1 MNGNGIYNPYTQFNN
16 SINQTNFIPTNNYQ
30 DNQNTINNPP
40 QAAMT
45 QVYIPSNNIGPQL
58 SSNGNP
64 IILAN
69 THLPRSYYDDII
81 DNLEL
86 VSLNMINDLK
96 VLIKNQKNMKVSQ
109 FDTTEF
115 VDLKDTVREQFLDV
129 KDIRDEHKNK
139 LIEQFGKSKM
149 DIKRFLEDKLLPG
162 QNLLA
167 QFEEDLKRDKKKFE
181 ENINICE
188 ESLELEHENAKELLL
203 SSTDWYVRTAAQKV
217 FAPNEASD
225 LEKALKYKRMYGTEE
240 DRKEVEEAL
249 EEAKKSP
256 MNILLDNN
264 PDEIDDILN
273 RQKELDDLI
282 KKDKERLG
290 LVEEDLIEPKKK
302 KVEIYEEI
310 EFSEHCQSEKE
321 RTDSDEEE
329 LRDKSAAEMEQ
340 DYMDQIKGANALLEK
355 KKRERKFKVLA
366 LAIFASRKLKV
377 MKEEKKIARIKE
389 FNQTLLSVDEYLEK
403 LLTEF
408 MVKPKEAIMQYK
420 TRIDLTLSN
429 NVEKLEEFMKNI
441 TDTLIIKTT
450 KVKFGRTIS
459 TFFKR
464 YIFNMEIVQPSYFSL
479 FEKKR
484 IVYVRNGEL
493 THEQKMF
500 VLIMKVIIGIL
511 IYVVLYKETENTNP
525 VIQYNFKLITTI
537 MYYSIIVYYCHKFP
551 KHKKLFNNETLD
563 NDIVEQYKPDTKI
576 IEEPFFKKVVMRYFD
591 YKRKKNSEIMEIR
604 EANAKNI
611 VGYKPDHLTDEIEEI
626 SNMLLPFDQ
635 IQIYLQTKTNF
646 DVMEALE
653 LWANHTIEIIESHN
667 EAYLND

>member
-16 SINQTNFIPTNNYQ
+16 SINQTNFIPENNYQ
-30 DNQNTINNPP
+30 NQNTINNPP
-40 QAAMT
+40 QSQMT
-45 QVYIPSNNIGPQL
+45 QIYIPSNNIGAQL

-96 VLIKNQKNMKVSQ
+96 VLIKNQKNIKVSQ

-115 VDLKDTVREQFLDV
+115 VDLQDTIREQFLDV
-129 KDIRDEHKNK
+129 KDFRDENKNK
-139 LIEQFGKSKM
+139 LIEQFAKSKR
-149 DIKRFLEDKLLPG
+149 DIKKFLEDKLLPG
-162 QNLLA
+162 QSLLS
-167 QFEEDLKRDKKKFE
+167 QFGEDLKRDKKKFE
-181 ENINICE
+181 DNINTCE

-217 FAPNEASD
+217 FTPNEPSD
-225 LEKALKYKRMYGTEE
+225 LEKALKYKRLYGTEE

-256 MNILLDNN
+256 MNILVDNN

-290 LVEEDLIEPKKK
+290 LVEEDLVEPKKK
-302 KVEIYEEI
+302 KLEIYEEI
-310 EFSEHCQSEKE
+310 EFSDHCQSERE

-329 LRDKSAAEMEQ
+329 LLDKSAAEMDQ

-355 KKRERKFKVLA
+355 KRRERKFKVLA

-377 MKEEKKIARIKE
+377 MKEEKKKARIQE

-403 LLTEF
+403 LLYEF
-408 MVKPKEAIMQYK
+408 MVKPKDAIAQYK
-420 TRIDLTLSN
+420 TRIDLTLPN

-464 YIFNMEIVQPSYFSL
+464 YIFDMEIVQPSFFSL

-484 IVYVRNGEL
+484 IVYVKNGEL

-525 VIQYNFKLITTI
+525 VISYNFKLIATI

-551 KHKKLFNNETLD
+551 KHKKLFNNETTD
-563 NDIVEQYKPDTKI
+563 NDIVEEYKPDTKI

-591 YKRKKNSEIMEIR
+591 YKRKLNSEIMEIK
-604 EANAKNI
+604 ENNAKNI

-626 SNMLLPFDQ
+626 SNMLLPFEE
-635 IQIYLQTKTNF
+635 IQTYLQTKTNF

-667 EAYLND
+667 ETYLND

>member
-1 MNGNGIYNPYTQFNN
+1 MNGNGIYNPYTQYNN
-16 SINQTNFIPTNNYQ
+16 SINQTNYPPNNYQ
-30 DNQNTINNPP
+30 NTNNINNNQP
-40 QAAMT
+40 QMT
-45 QVYIPSNNIGPQL
+45 QVFIPSNNIGPQL

-64 IILAN
+64 IILSN

-86 VSLNMINDLK
+86 VTLNMINDLK

-115 VDLKDTVREQFLDV
+115 IDLKDTIREQFLDV
-129 KDIRDEHKNK
+129 KDFRDNHKNK
-139 LIEQFGKSKM
+139 LIEDFDKSKKE
-149 DIKRFLEDKLLPG
+149 IKKYLEEKLLPG
-162 QNLLA
+162 QNLLS
-167 QFEEDLKRDKKKFE
+167 QFGDDLKRDKKKFE
-181 ENINICE
+181 ENINICGD
-188 ESLELEHENAKELLL
+188 SLEEEHENAKELLL
-203 SSTDWYVRTAAQKV
+203 ASSNWYIKTAAQRV
-217 FAPNEASD
+217 FRPNEQSD
-225 LEKALKYKRMYGTEE
+225 LEKALRYKKMYGTEE
-240 DRKEVEEAL
+240 DRREVEEAY
-249 EEAKKSP
+249 EDMKKSP
-256 MNILLDNN
+256 LNIMVDNN
-264 PDEIDDILN
+264 PDEIEDILN

-290 LVEEDLIEPKKK
+290 LVDEDLKEPKKK
-302 KVEIYEEI
+302 EVDIYEEI

-321 RTDSDEEE
+321 RTDSEEEE
-329 LRDKSAAEMEQ
+329 LRDKTLAEIEEDYMEQ
-340 DYMDQIKGANALLEK
+340 LKGANALLEK
-355 KKRERKFKVLA
+355 RKRERKFKVLA
-366 LAIFASRKLKV
+366 LAIFATRKLKV
-377 MKEEKKIARIKE
+377 IKEDKKIARIKE

-403 LLTEF
+403 LLDEF
-408 MVKPKEAIMQYK
+408 MVKPKEAISQYK

-464 YIFNMEIVQPSYFSL
+464 YIFDMDLVQPSFFSL

-484 IVYVRNGEL
+484 LVYVKGGEFD
-493 THEQKMF
+493 HNQKMF
-500 VLIMKVIIGIL
+500 ILIIKIIVGIL

-525 VIQYNFKLITTI
+525 VIAYNFKLITTI

-551 KHKKLFNNETLD
+551 KHKKLFNNEILD
-563 NDIVEQYKPDTKI
+563 DDILAEYKPDTKI
-576 IEEPFFKKVVMRYFD
+576 IEEPFYKRVLMRLLD
-591 YKRKKNSEIMEIR
+591 YKRKMNGDINQIKEM
-604 EANAKNI
+604 NAKNI

-626 SNMLLPFDQ
+626 SNMLLPFEE

-667 EAYLND
+667 ETYLND

>member
-16 SINQTNFIPTNNYQ
+16 SINQTNFPSNNYQ
-30 DNQNTINNPP
+30 NINTINNPP
-40 QAAMT
+40 PGQIT
-45 QVYIPSNNIGPQL
+45 QVYIPSNNVGPQL

-64 IILAN
+64 IILSN

-115 VDLKDTVREQFLDV
+115 VDLKDTIREQFLDV

-139 LIEQFGKSKM
+139 LIEQFAKSKKE
-149 DIKRFLEDKLLPG
+149 IKKFLEDKLLPG
-162 QNLLA
+162 QALLS
-167 QFEEDLKRDKKKFE
+167 QFGEDLKRDKRKFE
-181 ENINICE
+181 ENINICQ
-188 ESLELEHENAKELLL
+188 ESLEEEHENTKELLL

-217 FAPNEASD
+217 FLPNEPSD
-225 LEKALKYKRMYGTEE
+225 LQKALKYKRMYGTEE

-249 EEAKKSP
+249 ELAKKSP
-256 MNILLDNN
+256 LNIIVDNN
-264 PDEIDDILN
+264 PDEIEDILN

-290 LVEEDLIEPKKK
+290 IVEEDLVEPKKK
-302 KVEIYEEI
+302 EVDMYEEV

-329 LRDKSAAEMEQ
+329 LRDKTIAEMEQ

-366 LAIFASRKLKV
+366 LAIFATRKLKV

-403 LLTEF
+403 LLYEF
-408 MVKPKEAIMQYK
+408 MVKPKEAIAQYK

-464 YIFNMEIVQPSYFSL
+464 YIFDMEIVQPSFFSL

-484 IVYVRNGEL
+484 IVYVKGGEL
-493 THEQKMF
+493 DHDQKMF
-500 VLIMKVIIGIL
+500 VLVMKVIVGIL
-511 IYVVLYKETENTNP
+511 IYVILYKETENTNP
-525 VIQYNFKLITTI
+525 VIAYNFKLITTI
-537 MYYSIIVYYCHKFP
+537 MYYSIIVYY
-551 KHKKLFNNETLD
+551 
-563 NDIVEQYKPDTKI
+563 
-576 IEEPFFKKVVMRYFD
+576 
-591 YKRKKNSEIMEIR
+591 
-604 EANAKNI
+604 
-611 VGYKPDHLTDEIEEI
+611 
-626 SNMLLPFDQ
+626 
-635 IQIYLQTKTNF
+635 
-646 DVMEALE
+646 
-653 LWANHTIEIIESHN
+653 
-667 EAYLND
+667 

>member
-16 SINQTNFIPTNNYQ
+16 SINQTNFIPDNNYQ
-30 DNQNTINNPP
+30 NQNTINNPQQP
-40 QAAMT
+40 QMT
-45 QVYIPSNNIGPQL
+45 QIYIPSNNIGAQL

-96 VLIKNQKNMKVSQ
+96 VLIKNQKNIKVSQ

-115 VDLKDTVREQFLDV
+115 VDLKDTIREQFLDV
-129 KDIRDEHKNK
+129 KDFRDENKNK
-139 LIEQFGKSKM
+139 LIEQFAKSKR
-149 DIKRFLEDKLLPG
+149 DIKKFLEDKLLPG
-162 QNLLA
+162 QSLLS
-167 QFEEDLKRDKKKFE
+167 QFGEDLKRDKKKFE
-181 ENINICE
+181 DNINTCE

-203 SSTDWYVRTAAQKV
+203 SSSDWYVRTAAQKV
-217 FAPNEASD
+217 FTPSEPSD

-249 EEAKKSP
+249 KEAKKSP
-256 MNILLDNN
+256 MNILVDNN

-408 MVKPKEAIMQYK
+408 MVKPKEAIMQHK

-464 YIFNMEIVQPSYFSL
+464 YIFDMEIVQPSFFSL

-484 IVYVRNGEL
+484 IVYVKNGEL
-493 THEQKMF
+493 THDQKMF

-525 VIQYNFKLITTI
+525 VISYNFKLITTI

-551 KHKKLFNNETLD
+551 KHKKLFNNETTD
-563 NDIVEQYKPDTKI
+563 NDIVEEYKPDTKI

-591 YKRKKNSEIMEIR
+591 YKRKLNSEIMEIK
-604 EANAKNI
+604 ENNAKNI

-626 SNMLLPFDQ
+626 SNMLLPFEQ
-635 IQIYLQTKTNF
+635 IQTYLQTKTNF